1 MMNAV
6 SSVSEPHRPVLY
18 QETIEYLTPKNFGYY
33 LDCTAGAGGH
43 AEGILQ
49 ASSPGG
55 KLVALDLDP
64 TAVQLT
70 RERLQPF
77 GDRAIVIHG
86 SYSDAARILQ
96 RTGWDSVDGILMDLG
111 VSSMQLDQQER
122 GFSFR
127 YDAPLDMRFDPT
139 TGQSAA
145 ELVNTISEKDLAD
158 IIWRY
163 GEERLSRR
171 IARKIVEN
179 RPIETTFQLAEVVR
193 SAVGRGRS
201 KIDPA
206 TRTFQAIRIA
216 VNDEL
221 RVVEEAIPNL
231 IALLTP
237 GGRLAVIS
245 FHSLED
251 RLVKQAFKRESIDC
265 ICPPEQV
272 ICTCGHR
279 ASVKILTSRP
289 ITASEEEIK
298 ENPRAR
304 SAKLRVVE
312 KK

>member
-1 MMNAV
+1 MNAV
-6 SSVSEPHRPVLY
+6 SSAPEPHRPVLY
-18 QETIEYLTPKNFGYY
+18 QETIEYLTPKNSGYY

-55 KLVALDLDP
+55 KLVALDVDP

-86 SYSDAARILQ
+86 SYSDSARILQ

-163 GEERLSRR
+163 GEERFSRR

-193 SAVGRGRS
+193 LAVGRGRS

-272 ICTCGHR
+272 ICTCGHV

>member
-1 MMNAV
+1 MNAV

-272 ICTCGHR
+272 ICTCRHR

>member
-1 MMNAV
+1 MNAV

-163 GEERLSRR
+163 GEERFSRR

-179 RPIETTFQLAEVVR
+179 RPIETTFQLAGVVR

>member
-1 MMNAV
+1 MNAV
-6 SSVSEPHRPVLY
+6 PSASEPHRPVLY
-18 QETIEYLTPKNFGYY
+18 QETIEYLAPISPGSY

-43 AEGILQ
+43 SEGLLQ
-49 ASSPGG
+49 ASSPDG
-55 KLVALDLDP
+55 KLVALDIDP
-64 TAVQLT
+64 LAIELT
-70 RERLQPF
+70 RERLKPF
-77 GDRAIVIHG
+77 GDRVIVIHG
-86 SYSDAARILQ
+86 SYLDSAKILQ
-96 RTGWDSVDGILMDLG
+96 RIGWGTVDGILMDLG

-127 YDAPLDMRFDPT
+127 HNAPLDMRFDPT
-139 TGQSAA
+139 RGQSAA
-145 ELVNTISEKDLAD
+145 EMVNTLSEKDLAD
-158 IIWRY
+158 IIWKY
-163 GEERLSRR
+163 GEERFSRR

-179 RPIETTFQLAEVVR
+179 RPLETTFQLADVVR
-193 SAVGRGRS
+193 SSIGGGHS

-221 RVVEEAIPNL
+221 RTVEEAIPDL
-231 IALLTP
+231 ITLLNP

-251 RLVKQAFKRESIDC
+251 RLVKQAFKRESVDC

-272 ICTCGHR
+272 ICTCGHV
-279 ASVKILTSRP
+279 ASVKILTPRP
-289 ITASEEEIK
+289 ITASEAERN

>member
-1 MMNAV
+1 MNAV

-163 GEERLSRR
+163 GEERFSRR

-272 ICTCGHR
+272 ICTCRHR

>member
-1 MMNAV
+1 MNAV
-6 SSVSEPHRPVLY
+6 PSASEPHRPVLY
-18 QETIEYLTPKNFGYY
+18 QETIEYLAPISPGSY

-43 AEGILQ
+43 SEGLLQ
-49 ASSPGG
+49 ASSPDG
-55 KLVALDLDP
+55 KLVALDIDP
-64 TAVQLT
+64 LAIELT
-70 RERLQPF
+70 RERLKPF
-77 GDRAIVIHG
+77 GDRVIVIHG
-86 SYSDAARILQ
+86 SYLDSAKILQ
-96 RTGWDSVDGILMDLG
+96 RIGWGTVDGILMDLG

-127 YDAPLDMRFDPT
+127 HNAPLDMRFDPT
-139 TGQSAA
+139 RGQSAA
-145 ELVNTISEKDLAD
+145 EMVNTLSEKDLAD
-158 IIWRY
+158 IIWKY
-163 GEERLSRR
+163 GEERFSRR

-179 RPIETTFQLAEVVR
+179 RPLETTFQLADVVR
-193 SAVGRGRS
+193 SSIGGGNS

-221 RVVEEAIPNL
+221 RTVEEAIPDL
-231 IALLTP
+231 ITLLNP

-251 RLVKQAFKRESIDC
+251 RLVKQAFKQESVDC

-272 ICTCGHR
+272 ICTCGHV
-279 ASVKILTSRP
+279 ASVKILTPRP
-289 ITASEEEIK
+289 ITASEGERNK
-298 ENPRAR
+298 NPRAR

>member
-1 MMNAV
+1 MNAV